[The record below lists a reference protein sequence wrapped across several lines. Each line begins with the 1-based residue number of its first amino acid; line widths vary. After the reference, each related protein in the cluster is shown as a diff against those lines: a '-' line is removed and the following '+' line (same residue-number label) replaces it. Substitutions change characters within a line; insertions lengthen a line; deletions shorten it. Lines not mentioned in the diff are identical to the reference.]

1 MVDLPALL
9 PLVTAAGA
17 AAVPKEG
24 NTPDGSC
31 LSPAAAAA
39 AAELAAAGGHMR
51 DEVPQELPVSTS
63 SSAARPVRVEQST
76 IGSRCLLS
84 SPLALAVAAADR
96 GISVAYDKPG
106 LSFQSKLA
114 SGSSEMAERTGI
126 AA

>member
-1 MVDLPALL
+1 
-9 PLVTAAGA
+9 
-17 AAVPKEG
+17 
-24 NTPDGSC
+24 
-31 LSPAAAAA
+31 
-39 AAELAAAGGHMR
+39 MR

-63 SSAARPVRVEQST
+63 SSAARPVTVEQST

-114 SGSSEMAERTGI
+114 SEMAERTGI